1 MKYKK
6 NREEVKIALE
16 RGIHTFEI
24 PVTKKELVL
33 MIYDAYKLGWNDR
46 NEDLKKKIMTEGRS

>member
-16 RGIHTFEI
+16 GSIHTFEI
-24 PVTKKELVL
+24 PITKTELVL

-46 NEDLKKKIMTEGRS
+46 TEDLKRKLGGL